1 VGPATGVPQSAQNLA
16 RADNVAPQEEQ
27 VAGVNEAPHSEQNLP
42 EVIAPQAGHFW
53 VAGVIRES

>member
-16 RADNVAPQEEQ
+16 RADSLAPQDEQ
-27 VAGVNEAPHSEQNLP
+27 VAGASGAPHSEQYLP

-53 VAGVIRES
+53 VSGVISEN